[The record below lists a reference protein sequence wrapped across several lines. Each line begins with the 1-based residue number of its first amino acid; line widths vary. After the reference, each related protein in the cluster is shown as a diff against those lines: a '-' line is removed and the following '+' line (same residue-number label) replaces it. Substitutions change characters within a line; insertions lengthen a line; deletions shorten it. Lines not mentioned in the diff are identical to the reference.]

1 MAQYNNTN
9 KSDSGSM
16 LGSNGSRW
24 SHFLPPHLIQESVPS
39 GDVWLFL
46 YCYTFITGSDVTI
59 HHMT

>member
-1 MAQYNNTN
+1 MAQCNNTN

-39 GDVWLFL
+39 GDD
-46 YCYTFITGSDVTI
+46 CYTFITGSDVTI